1 MALGLGY
8 VNGPEL
14 GGSLVIFFGVM
25 MAVAAVDEDNRA
37 PREAF
42 ITLYCRGGDRY
53 LRRILFRGALKCGD
67 SSIGVEW
74 VSARRTGSW
83 WPSVLRL
90 NVGDGICCFCHYEDL
105 Q

>member
-8 VNGPEL
+8 VDGPEL

-25 MAVAAVDEDNRA
+25 MAVAAVVEDNRA
-37 PREAF
+37 PRETF

-53 LRRILFRGALKCGD
+53 LRRILFRRALKCGD